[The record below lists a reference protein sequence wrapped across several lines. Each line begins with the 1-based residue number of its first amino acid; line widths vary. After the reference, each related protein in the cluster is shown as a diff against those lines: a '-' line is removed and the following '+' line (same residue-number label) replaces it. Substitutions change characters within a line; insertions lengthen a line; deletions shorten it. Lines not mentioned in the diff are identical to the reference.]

1 MTKLSLLLRE
11 SIIYGVGNMMVRSIT
26 FVLLPFTT
34 NEFNK
39 SQLSEL
45 TLIFVTIGIL
55 RVLYSHG
62 IGSGFLKYYKSDDND
77 SNVVKSTYLI
87 YILFISLFG
96 SLLLYIIGYISSI
109 DVMNNNLIILL
120 LQYSKYI
127 ILILFFDTIAFRTL
141 DILRIENRSIYYSNV

>member
-11 SIIYGVGNMMVRSIT
+11 SIIYGVGSMMVRSIT

-34 NEFNK
+34 NELSK

-62 IGSGFLKYYKSDDND
+62 IGAGFLKYGSFFLVYFKFSLTRFEDTLYNQP
-77 SNVVKSTYLI
+77 NKYR
-87 YILFISLFG
+87 YIFLKNCFSHQIQSKRSKVNIGQSLHFG
-96 SLLLYIIGYISSI
+96 LS
-109 DVMNNNLIILL
+109 
-120 LQYSKYI
+120 
-127 ILILFFDTIAFRTL
+127 
-141 DILRIENRSIYYSNV
+141 